1 MRRVQSIID
10 RFSNWLER
18 IFASR
23 TDRMTVRSWMI
34 AAGGL
39 MMGYSV
45 LYLVVCILA
54 IPFMLVKT
62 GSASFS
68 LSVVFLF
75 ESTVFSVGAGLFFL
89 IVADTIS
96 PIWPTE
102 DDVSTEVDDDG
113 AAP

>member
-1 MRRVQSIID
+1 
-10 RFSNWLER
+10 
-18 IFASR
+18 
-23 TDRMTVRSWMI
+23 MI

-62 GSASFS
+62 GSASIS
-68 LSVVFLF
+68 LSIIFLF
-75 ESTVFSVGAGLFFL
+75 ESTVLSVGAGLFFL
-89 IVADTIS
+89 VVADTIS

-102 DDVSTEVDDDG
+102 DSDSTEMNDDR